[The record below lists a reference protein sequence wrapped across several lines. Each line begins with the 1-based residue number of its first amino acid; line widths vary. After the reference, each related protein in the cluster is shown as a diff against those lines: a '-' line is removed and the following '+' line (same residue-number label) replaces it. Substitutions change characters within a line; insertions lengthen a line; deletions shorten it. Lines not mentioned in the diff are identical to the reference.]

1 MAKKLKKDKEQEVQI
16 VSQAEQF
23 TLAEEPK
30 EDLGEFVYRYSK
42 DSSKDKKLSDMSSK
56 EIEDCIKFRK
66 NNAIRHR
73 NSMDKNIEIAEILT
87 QYLEVLV

>member
-23 TLAEEPK
+23 TPAIEPK
-30 EDLGEFVYRYSK
+30 EDLGEFVYKYSK

-73 NSMDKNIEIAEILT
+73 NFMDKNIEIAEILT